1 MIILNSVE
9 VNKLIRNIIELA
21 KGPGV
26 ARGKKLEFFFKIYFL
41 KMLGKKFRIFIA

>member
-9 VNKLIRNIIELA
+9 VNKLKRNIIELA

-26 ARGKKLEFFFKIYFL
+26 ARGKKFEFFFKYTF
-41 KMLGKKFRIFIA
+41 